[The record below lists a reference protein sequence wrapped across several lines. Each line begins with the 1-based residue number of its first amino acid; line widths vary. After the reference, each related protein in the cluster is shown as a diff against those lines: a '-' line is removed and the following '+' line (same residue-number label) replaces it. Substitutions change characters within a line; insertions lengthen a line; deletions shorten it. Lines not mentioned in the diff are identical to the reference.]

1 MPALFTFAIV
11 LLVIAGLALIGARFI
26 PTTIRYGKTG
36 DDVHNPGR
44 SIVRF
49 LSLGLITLAV
59 LLTLL
64 SSVVSV
70 GTKDVGVRTTFGRP
84 NGSLNNGLH
93 VKAPWERVT
102 SLDDAIQTDS
112 YEQNVA
118 GANGSCITVRI
129 ARQATA
135 CVDTSI
141 RWQIREGTAP
151 DTLFRNYRDFANIR
165 ASLVTRELQSAVN
178 VAFANYDPL
187 GVDTNGD
194 STQTSLVDLSKEV
207 VTTMNKEIGDT
218 ISVQSVIIPVLH
230 FDPSTQDRINSLQ
243 AQVAQTRIAQQ
254 AQKTATAQAAAN
266 KALAASVSNSPNV
279 LVSKCLDLLQ
289 EAVNRGQSLP
299 AAFSCFPSSG
309 SASVAVK

>member
-1 MPALFTFAIV
+1 MPVLFTFAVVVVVISGIIV
-11 LLVIAGLALIGARFI
+11 LVGLAI
-26 PTTIRYGKTG
+26 PPAKHVVRLVGTG
-36 DDVHNPGR
+36 
-44 SIVRF
+44 I
-49 LSLGLITLAV
+49 LGLG
-59 LLTLL
+59 LLLL
-64 SSVVSV
+64 FFSSVVSV
-70 GTKDVGVRTTFGRP
+70 GTKEVGVKTTFGRP
-84 NGSLNNGLH
+84 SGSLTNGIH
-93 VKAPWERVT
+93 FKAPWEQVT
-102 SLDDAIQTDS
+102 TLDDAIQTDS
-112 YEQNVA
+112 YEQNV
-118 GANGSCITVRI
+118 GNANGTCITVRI

-141 RWQIREGTAP
+141 RWQIKEGTAP

-194 STQTSLVDLSKEV
+194 STQTSLVGLAGQ
-207 VTTMNKEIGDT
+207 VTSTMNREIGDT

-279 LVSKCLDLLQ
+279 LVSKCLDILQ
-289 EAVNRGQSLP
+289 ESVNKGQSLP
-299 AAFSCFPSSG
+299 AAFSCFPGTGG